1 MSEIKDRQLVSA
13 IPEDIFK
20 KFKHLSVDR
29 TKTMRDLLIEA
40 ILDLMVKYEN
50 SNITIE

>member
-20 KFKHLSVDR
+20 KFKHLSVESN
-29 TKTMRDLLIEA
+29 KTMRDLLIEA
-40 ILDLMVKYEN
+40 IKDVLVKYHEHH
-50 SNITIE
+50 T